1 MNNKADQNH
10 ESKNQ
15 NMIFKDSYEN
25 VHYKNNN
32 ETYKINFQQK
42 LESQKEIKQSPG
54 LNENRNMSPNS

>member
-1 MNNKADQNH
+1 MNNKVDQNH
-10 ESKNQ
+10 ETNNQ

-25 VHYKNNN
+25 LHYKNNN

-54 LNENRNMSPNS
+54 

>member
-10 ESKNQ
+10 ESNNQ

-25 VHYKNNN
+25 LHYKNNN

-54 LNENRNMSPNS
+54 